1 MKLKGSHLKF
11 KLINSIGHFACLS
24 GLCLSQIATAL
35 EPMPDLMQTELGR
48 LKIPL
53 DSISV
58 VVYQREARSLTSN
71 SLVPILSHNSG
82 ALRNPAS
89 LMKLVTT
96 SAAMDLLGPSYTWS
110 TQVYLDGPIEEGVLK
125 GNLFIKGRGD
135 PRFGVERLWL
145 LMRRIRGLGI
155 VSIQGDIV
163 LDHKA
168 FELNVQDPG
177 EFDGEPL
184 RPYNASPDAFLVNF
198 KSLLINFVPD
208 LYAKVVRIHAEPP
221 LQGVNI
227 QPTAPL
233 LNVECS
239 DYRSALR
246 ANFQDPNQI
255 SFKGGY
261 PQNCGERLWPI
272 AYADPANFLD
282 KSVSAMWTQAGG
294 SVRGRV
300 HSGEAPHNQKPI
312 LSVESPELS
321 EVIRDINK
329 FSNNVMAQQLFLTLG
344 LELSSSGTEQSA
356 QGVLN
361 KWWIDKLGSPLPRFV
376 NGSGLSRDTK
386 MSVDDLAKLL
396 VWVSEQPTYPEMV
409 ASLPLIG
416 VDGTLKLSKAKTSGH
431 LKTGSLKDVLGIA
444 GYLQNK
450 KKEQFIVVAIIN
462 HPKAQSAKNVLDLLV
477 EWVGAY

>member
-1 MKLKGSHLKF
+1 LKLKSLNIVCGF
-11 KLINSIGHFACLS
+11 VTLIGLS
-24 GLCLSQIATAL
+24 LSQIATAL
-35 EPMPDLMQTELGR
+35 EPLPDLMQTELGR

-53 DSISV
+53 DAISV
-58 VVYQREARSLTSN
+58 VVYQRDIRGAMSSGL
-71 SLVPILSHNSG
+71 LPILSHNPSV
-82 ALRNPAS
+82 LRNPAS

-96 SAAMDLLGPSYTWS
+96 SVAMDLLGPAYTWS

-168 FELNVQDPG
+168 FEMTAQDPS

-184 RPYNASPDAFLVNF
+184 RPYNASPDAFLINF

-208 LYAKVVRIHAEPP
+208 LPSKVVRIHVEPP
-221 LQGVNI
+221 LQGVSI
-227 QPTAPL
+227 QSTAPL
-233 LNVECS
+233 LGVECS
-239 DYRSALR
+239 DYRAALR

-255 SFKGGY
+255 TFKGGY
-261 PQNCGERLWPI
+261 PQGCGERLWPI
-272 AYADPANFLD
+272 AYADSAHFIE
-282 KSVSAMWTQAGG
+282 KSVYAMWTQVGG

-300 HSGEAPHNQKPI
+300 QLGEAPRNQKPI
-312 LSVESPELS
+312 LSMESPELS

-344 LELSSSGTEQSA
+344 LELSGSGTEQAA
-356 QGVLN
+356 QGVMN
-361 KWWIDKLGSPLPRFV
+361 KWWNEKLGSPLPKFV
-376 NGSGLSRDTK
+376 NGSGLSRETK
-386 MSVDDLAKLL
+386 ISADDLAKLL
-396 VWVSEQPTYPEMV
+396 VWESEQPTYPEMV

-416 VDGTLKLSKAKTSGH
+416 IDGTLRLSKVKTSGH

-462 HPKAQSAKNVLDLLV
+462 HPKAQSAKTVMDYLI